1 MALLN
6 YDVLKKS
13 GYDGYIL
20 EDAPVKVLSL
30 AREIS
35 FVHLWITGLIL
46 QMKRP
51 DGTESA
57 VWYSPLLRV
66 WQR

>member
-20 EDAPVKVLSL
+20 EDAPVKVLQFGGGKLPS
-30 AREIS
+30 RI
-35 FVHLWITGLIL
+35 
-46 QMKRP
+46 RR
-51 DGTESA
+51 
-57 VWYSPLLRV
+57 LLV
-66 WQR
+66 

>member
-20 EDAPVKVLSL
+20 EDAPVKVYSL
-30 AREIS
+30 VRETS
-35 FVHLWITGLIL
+35 FAH
-46 QMKRP
+46 
-51 DGTESA
+51 S
-57 VWYSPLLRV
+57 
-66 WQR
+66 

>member
-20 EDAPVKVLSL
+20 EDAPVKGLV
-30 AREIS
+30 RETS
-35 FVHLWITGLIL
+35 FAHL
-46 QMKRP
+46 
-51 DGTESA
+51 
-57 VWYSPLLRV
+57 
-66 WQR
+66 

>member
-20 EDAPVKVLSL
+20 EDAPVTWPFSS

-35 FVHLWITGLIL
+35 FVHL
-46 QMKRP
+46 
-51 DGTESA
+51 
-57 VWYSPLLRV
+57 
-66 WQR
+66 

>member
-20 EDAPVKVLSL
+20 EDAPVKVLS
-30 AREIS
+30 
-35 FVHLWITGLIL
+35 
-46 QMKRP
+46 
-51 DGTESA
+51 
-57 VWYSPLLRV
+57 VW
-66 WQR
+66 

>member
-20 EDAPVKVLSL
+20 EDAPVKVL
-30 AREIS
+30 
-35 FVHLWITGLIL
+35 T
-46 QMKRP
+46 
-51 DGTESA
+51 
-57 VWYSPLLRV
+57 VW
-66 WQR
+66 

>member
-20 EDAPVKVLSL
+20 EDAPVKG
-30 AREIS
+30 
-35 FVHLWITGLIL
+35 FT
-46 QMKRP
+46 
-51 DGTESA
+51 
-57 VWYSPLLRV
+57 VW
-66 WQR
+66 

>member
-20 EDAPVKVLSL
+20 EKAPVKVLQ
-30 AREIS
+30 
-35 FVHLWITGLIL
+35 FGG
-46 QMKRP
+46 KFP
-51 DGTESA
+51 
-57 VWYSPLLRV
+57 PRV
-66 WQR
+66 R